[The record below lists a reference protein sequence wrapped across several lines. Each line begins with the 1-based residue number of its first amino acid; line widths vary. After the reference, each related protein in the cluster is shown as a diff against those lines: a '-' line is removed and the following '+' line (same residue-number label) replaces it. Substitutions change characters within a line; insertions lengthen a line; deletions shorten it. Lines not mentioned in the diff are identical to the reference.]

1 MMSEAPTLLI
11 GSHVSMKGKPM
22 LLGAAQEAAAADENV
37 FMVYTGAPQNTRRKP
52 IAELNAAAGQ
62 AYMAAHAQRAV
73 VVHAP
78 YVVNLGNTKKPEN
91 FAFAVEFLT
100 AEIQRA
106 AAIGAHQIVLHPGA
120 HVGAGAPAAIAQ
132 IAQGLDQ
139 ILAATPDI
147 PVQIAL
153 ETMAGKGTEVGR
165 TFEELA
171 AIIDQ
176 VSAND
181 RLSVCFDTCHTS
193 DAGYAIASDFDG
205 VLNTF
210 DHVIGLDR
218 LKVVHLNDS
227 KNPQGSHKDRH
238 TNIGFGTL
246 GFDVL
251 NQIAHHP
258 QLTAVPKI
266 METPPVGPDRK
277 TGANPHGYEVAML
290 KHQRFNPDLETDALA
305 GKPFDAYLTR

>member
-1 MMSEAPTLLI
+1 MSEFLI
-11 GSHVSMKGKPM
+11 GSHVSMRGQDM
-22 LLGAAQEAAAADENV
+22 LLGSAREAASFDENV

-52 IAELNAAAGQ
+52 IDELNIPAG
-62 AYMAAHAQRAV
+62 HAFMREHDQRTV

-78 YVVNLGNTKKPEN
+78 YVVNLGNTTKPQN
-91 FAFAVEFLT
+91 YGFAVEFLT
-100 AEIQRA
+100 AEVQRA
-106 AAIGAHQIVLHPGA
+106 AALGATQIVLHPGA

-132 IAQGLDQ
+132 IAQGLDE
-139 ILAATPDI
+139 IFAAAQE

-171 AIIDQ
+171 AIMAATN
-176 VSAND
+176 AND

-193 DAGYAIASDFDG
+193 DAGYDIATDFDG
-205 VLNTF
+205 VLNEF
-210 DHVIGLDR
+210 DHVIGIDR
-218 LKVVHLNDS
+218 LKVIHLNDS

-238 TNIGFGTL
+238 TNIGLGTL

-251 NQIAHHP
+251 NSIAHHP

-266 METPPVGPDRK
+266 METPLIGPDRK
-277 TGANPHGYEVAML
+277 QGLNPHGYEVAML
-290 KHQRFNPDLETDALA
+290 KHQQFNPDLEADVLA
-305 GKPFDAYLTR
+305 EKPVDEFLTR